1 MDDKYVRLLQHRF
14 QNVSAAEIAQEIA
27 LAELQAV
34 ERGQRLVW
42 CIAER
47 NLLDLEQKRMRYER
61 MFPVGLTENDL
72 PNGDEC
78 RLFSSFIDELE
89 WRDIM
94 DRLPVRARKLAQFAR
109 MEAER
114 FENVPD
120 GVWRRQN
127 LSELRRR
134 VKRDYIAWDTR
145 HTREAYHETRR
156 ILVDAMRR
164 KERSSGRGAYRGTQG
179 GI

>member
-1 MDDKYVRLLQHRF
+1 MDTKYVKLLAHRF
-14 QNVSAAEIAQEIA
+14 RNVSPAEISQEIA
-27 LAELQAV
+27 LAELQAA

-42 CIAER
+42 RIAER

-61 MFPVGLTENDL
+61 MFPVELTDNDL
-72 PNGDEC
+72 PNGDEF

-127 LSELRRR
+127 LRELRRR

-145 HTREAYHETRR
+145 HTRDAYHETRR

-164 KERSSGRGAYRGTQG
+164 KELSSERGAYWSTRG